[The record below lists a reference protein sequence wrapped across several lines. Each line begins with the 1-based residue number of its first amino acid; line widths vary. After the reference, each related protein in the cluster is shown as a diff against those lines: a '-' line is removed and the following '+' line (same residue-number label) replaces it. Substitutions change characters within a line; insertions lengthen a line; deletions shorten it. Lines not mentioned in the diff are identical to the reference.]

1 MERSKNRDTKFII
14 MNNAEIYILTNDL
27 TLYKELESLNLL
39 ELVTEI
45 MQNFIEGEKESY
57 ELGIEQQQGEIEN
70 LEIMN
75 NHLESEIMKKDSEI
89 AFLKLGK

>member
-1 MERSKNRDTKFII
+1 

-57 ELGIEQQQGEIEN
+57 EIGIDKLQGENDNLMIMIYELELRVNYQEKLVNKQNELIQEIER
-70 LEIMN
+70 
-75 NHLESEIMKKDSEI
+75 
-89 AFLKLGK
+89 LKIQKV

>member
-1 MERSKNRDTKFII
+1 MIES
-14 MNNAEIYILTNDL
+14 EIYLLANNL
-27 TLYKELESLNLL
+27 QLYNKLQSLSLL
-39 ELVTEI
+39 EPVTEI

-57 ELGIEQQQGEIEN
+57 EIGIEQQQGEIEN

-75 NHLESEIMKKDSEI
+75 NHLESEIMIKDSEI